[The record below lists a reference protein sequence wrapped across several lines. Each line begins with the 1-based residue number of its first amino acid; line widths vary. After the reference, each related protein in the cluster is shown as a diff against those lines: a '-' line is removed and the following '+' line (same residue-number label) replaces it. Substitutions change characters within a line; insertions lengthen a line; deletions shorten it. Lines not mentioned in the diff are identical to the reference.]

1 MKKNQIIVI
10 NPISINI
17 MKAICN
23 SLISNL
29 VEIIIIG
36 NREIIKEL
44 CYKVNI
50 NINVFRII
58 HCNNEKEMLF
68 KLKQYQEKVKID
80 GIIIDELKEHK
91 YKEIIKC
98 EYLCHM
104 IDFGVFKKSV
114 CLLHN
119 SCKVNIINDLT
130 DNLLKNLRNGNLDIV
145 IASINN
151 NIKEDT
157 LEFNIEDFYY
167 DILDKKLKI
176 NVEYS
181 LQAERKEDLFER
193 VDESKLESEL
203 SFIDNFLDEEEQKK
217 DEVKD
222 EIVLEL
228 PKEKCEDNSFK
239 EDSKPS
245 KVEVA
250 NEKDILLFTARNLK
264 NN

>member
-1 MKKNQIIVI
+1 MNKNQIIVI
-10 NPISINI
+10 NPVSINI

-36 NREIIKEL
+36 NKEIINDL

-130 DNLLKNLRNGNLDIV
+130 ATIEILNMLSIITKKVGIVCYNYEKAVNIRDNIKKNLKIKDVNIVNLD
-145 IASINN
+145 SINQSDY
-151 NIKEDT
+151 NIIVFENKQLKTSYINKINEYI
-157 LEFNIEDFYY
+157 LPKVIEINKASNILIFDAKG
-167 DILDKKLKI
+167 KKLKNI
-176 NVEYS
+176 FFEF
-181 LQAERKEDLFER
+181 LFF
-193 VDESKLESEL
+193 SKLNQL
-203 SFIDNFLDEEEQKK
+203 N
-217 DEVKD
+217 
-222 EIVLEL
+222 
-228 PKEKCEDNSFK
+228 
-239 EDSKPS
+239 
-245 KVEVA
+245 
-250 NEKDILLFTARNLK
+250 NEFNTQAI
-264 NN
+264 